1 MKVFFI
7 LYDNSDIVL
16 GTTVSSSNELIVR
29 TEGSTIVQFISNAN
43 TILGTGWNHISIVYK
58 AGSSDDTIF
67 INGILQSANNSSP
80 FSSSIDLSGKRFDI
94 GRYRDFDSVES
105 YMSSFAIYNVAKSA
119 EEIKAIY
126 NDGIGGD
133 ESSNSGLVG
142 YWKLDNATTVT
153 DLSGNGNNGTV
164 NGGAT
169 LISAGTTDSVGNN
182 DGGLL

>member
-1 MKVFFI
+1 
-7 LYDNSDIVL
+7 
-16 GTTVSSSNELIVR
+16 
-29 TEGSTIVQFISNAN
+29 
-43 TILGTGWNHISIVYK
+43 
-58 AGSSDDTIF
+58 
-67 INGILQSANNSSP
+67 
-80 FSSSIDLSGKRFDI
+80 
-94 GRYRDFDSVES
+94 
-105 YMSSFAIYNVAKSA
+105 MSSFAIYNVAKSA